1 MRNRLGGQ
9 IRYSVFVAAVMLT
22 PQFARAQQVPPPP
35 QPRPLPPPLP
45 QTQQPGRN
53 QLTVPVP
60 PTAPAGAQAEVQSSG
75 ALGAGP
81 CPPEI
86 QTSDARVTLREL
98 SFVQASGEPV
108 KPVIASLLSDIAPP
122 SGEQPVKVVCT
133 IRDQAVERLREA
145 GYVAAVQ
152 IPPQEL
158 ADGKLTLNVITA
170 RLTQVRVIGDAGGLN
185 KTLAARIEQLKAV
198 DPLNEREA
206 QRILLLAGDVPGLR
220 KVQLTLR
227 ASPSGTVGEVVGDLE
242 VAYEPVVILANAQN
256 FGSRALG
263 RETGYVSA
271 SIVGLTGLADVT
283 NIAASTTA
291 DVHEQLVGQIGHHF
305 QLGTSGFT
313 FGGSF
318 TYAVSKPDLEQLR
331 LRSRSMVGTVDL
343 SVPLVRSIDDTL
355 RLGAGI
361 DLIEQ
366 RTQVFNNDIAIP
378 LNRDRLRVAFLRLDG
393 STQRADA
400 LPGGQLLEGAFL
412 GGSLEARQG
421 LGILGASRLG
431 EFGGNYGP
439 SRPEGDPKATVI
451 RGALDARVR
460 VKRAPIVLAF
470 SALGQWAS
478 GPLLNFEEFSIG
490 NLTIGRGYDPGAN
503 SADRAIGARA
513 EVRVPLPLPKLPFDI
528 ETFAFYD
535 HVHIWNKDTGS
546 TENDRALRSYGGGA
560 RLRLPGFLY
569 LELTYA
575 HPRDPALR
583 LTNAPR
589 PSDRLL
595 VSLTARFAP

>member
-1 MRNRLGGQ
+1 MRSRLSGHV
-9 IRYSVFVAAVMLT
+9 RYTVLAAVALA
-22 PQFARAQQVPPPP
+22 PQVAWAQQPPSTSGADT
-35 QPRPLPPPLP
+35 RL
-45 QTQQPGRN
+45 QQGTPPGRD
-53 QLTVPVP
+53 QVTIPVP
-60 PTAPAGAQAEVQSSG
+60 PTAPAGARAEVQSSG

-98 SFVQASGEPV
+98 SFVQPTGEAV
-108 KPVIASLLSDIAPP
+108 KPVIASLLSGLSPP
-122 SGEQPVKVVCT
+122 AGEQPVKVVCT

-158 ADGKLTLNVITA
+158 AEGKLTLHVITA

-242 VAYEPVVILANAQN
+242 VAYEPVVVLANAQN

-283 NIAASTTA
+283 TVAASSTG
-291 DVHEQLVGQIGHHF
+291 DFHEQLVGQVGHHF
-305 QLGTSGFT
+305 QIGTSGFT

-318 TYAVSKPDLEQLR
+318 TYAVSKPDLDQLR
-331 LRSRSMVGTVDL
+331 LRSRSMVGTLDV
-343 SVPLVRSIDDTL
+343 SAPLLRSLNDTV

-366 RTQVFNNDIAIP
+366 RTQIVNSDPPVP
-378 LNRDRLRVAFLRLDG
+378 LNRDRLRVAFIRLDG

-400 LPGGQLLEGAFL
+400 LPRGQLLEGAFL
-412 GGSLEARQG
+412 GGSLEVRQG
-421 LGILGASRLG
+421 LDILGASKLG
-431 EFGGNYGP
+431 AFGGRYGP
-439 SRPEGDPKATVI
+439 SRTEGDPKATVI
-451 RGALDARVR
+451 RGALDTRVR
-460 VKRAPIVLAF
+460 VKRAPVIIAL
-470 SALGQWAS
+470 SAQGQWS
-478 GPLLNFEEFSIG
+478 SDPLLNFEEFSIG

-513 EVRVPLPLPKLPFDI
+513 EIRVPVPLPKFPFEI
-528 ETFAFYD
+528 EPFAFYD
-535 HVHIWNKDTGS
+535 HVHIWNRDIS
-546 TENDRALRSYGGGA
+546 ARDNENDRSLRSYGGGA
-560 RLRLPGFLY
+560 RIRLPGLLY

-575 HPRDPALR
+575 HPRDPAL
-583 LTNAPR
+583 LVANARR

-595 VSLTARFAP
+595 VSLTARLAPRF